1 MVRMDSFSSVP
12 PHIQPPMAQVP
23 SAIRELT
30 MFVPWISMYS
40 SMVVLFLVWSEILI
54 FLAKP
59 LWIGDGAVEPMTGF
73 IKLELTC
80 FRSLCCFCQKRRNLG
95 RIHRFKAA
103 GSLESLLQN
112 RERIAARN
120 NNARGKIHRVVKA
133 LHRGG
138 RLALENNVVTHG
150 LHTQNASIVLEQ
162 DGQNLLFETIEVRVH
177 YVEGHLNG
185 IERKTVL

>member
-73 IKLELTC
+73 IKLELAC
-80 FRSLCCFCQKRRNLG
+80 FRSLCCFCEKRSNLG
-95 RIHRFKAA
+95 RIHRLKTA
-103 GSLESLLQN
+103 GRLESLLQN
-112 RERIAARN
+112 QERIAASDDDTG
-120 NNARGKIHRVVKA
+120 GKIHRVVKA

-150 LHTQNASIVLEQ
+150 LHTQHADVV
-162 DGQNLLFETIEVRVH
+162 FE
-177 YVEGHLNG
+177 
-185 IERKTVL
+185 